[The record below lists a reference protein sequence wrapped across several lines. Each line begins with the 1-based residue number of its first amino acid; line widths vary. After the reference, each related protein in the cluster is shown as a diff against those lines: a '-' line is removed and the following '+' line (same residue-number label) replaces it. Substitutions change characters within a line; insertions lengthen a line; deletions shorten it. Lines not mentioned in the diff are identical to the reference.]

1 MHDCFC
7 EIPQLEPPFSV
18 DELFGDED
26 YNLFYG
32 DYDPATSKAVI
43 RTNKLTWY
51 DANVNA
57 RNAGNI
63 HFTNYYSTFTGM
75 GYITHK
81 PTIKRFQEYVY
92 DTFNK
97 NFIVKMLNPF
107 PGKFVFPSNIIAW
120 TDNSRWHC
128 EGPRDPA
135 HRNSDALAK
144 RFNTVCNFRLMGETS
159 DSKIL
164 FGEPS
169 ERLTNKVAQLI
180 KEFDASNDKI
190 TTELSAGLK
199 QQQYVNNTNIQE
211 GVSVNFESDTIGYQ
225 SEKLWEDDIEIKA
238 VKEGFSNPFI
248 MNLSQWH
255 KVCVGESKSPRVTLR
270 LLANKDVPFKD
281 WEKMLDE
288 GTFLK

>member
-7 EIPQLEPPFSV
+7 ELPQLEYPFTV

-26 YNLFYG
+26 HNLFYG
-32 DYDPATSKAVI
+32 DYDPATSKAVH
-43 RTNKLTWY
+43 RTSKLTWY

-57 RNAGNI
+57 RNAGTT
-63 HFTNYYSTFTGM
+63 HFTNYYSQFTGI

-81 PTIKRFQEYVY
+81 PTIKRLQEYVH

-97 NFIVKMLNPF
+97 DFIVKMLNPS
-107 PGKFVFPSNIIAW
+107 PGKFVFPTNIIAW
-120 TDNSRWHC
+120 ADNSRWHC

-135 HRNSDALAK
+135 HLSSDIFTK
-144 RFNTVCNFRLMGETS
+144 RFNTVCNFRLLGETH

-169 ERLTNKVAQLI
+169 QRLTNKVAQLI
-180 KEFDASNDKI
+180 EEFESSNDEI
-190 TTELSAGLK
+190 TTEFSSSFK
-199 QQQYVNNTNIQE
+199 QKTYVNNTNIQE

-225 SEKLWEDDIEIKA
+225 SEQLWENDIEIKA
-238 VKEGFSNPFI
+238 VKEGFNNPFI

-255 KVCVGESKSPRVTLR
+255 KVCVGESKLPRVTLR
-270 LLANKDVPFKD
+270 LLANKDIPFSV
-281 WEKMLDE
+281 WEKMVDE